1 MPQQLLADSHVTF
14 ALAVQRNGIDIGECG
29 GGGCGKTANVNH
41 SLNGVICD
49 VVCVMVHQGSNTPPI
64 CDPAILQTYLKAL
77 ESAHKHFDFIISS

>member
-49 VVCVMVHQGSNTPPI
+49 VVCVMVHQGSKLVRT
-64 CDPAILQTYLKAL
+64 
-77 ESAHKHFDFIISS
+77 SAMSMLLHSDSIYHHHPHL